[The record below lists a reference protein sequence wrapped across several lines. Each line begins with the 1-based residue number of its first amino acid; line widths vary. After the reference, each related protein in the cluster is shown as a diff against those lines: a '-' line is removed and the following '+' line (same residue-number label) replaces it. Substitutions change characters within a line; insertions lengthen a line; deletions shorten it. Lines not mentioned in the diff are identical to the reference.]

1 MQPVTIDTTIAI
13 FSLWKA
19 AGLKPPEAWRGA
31 QGEAEA
37 AVVWA
42 DTLSD
47 TTHAQAMDAARRVM
61 RRGGQ
66 FFPTVGDLCE
76 AIRETAAVVAMTGDE
91 AWTHVAMMVRRHG
104 SWHPPV
110 RPGQPVGRDE
120 WRLHDDP
127 ATEADLWTALESVG
141 GWSGRCA
148 MLTED
153 VAPNR
158 ASFRQVFDAAA
169 RRSRVRAE
177 SSVVAMIEG
186 RAGSLALSMDE
197 QPDNVCRLP
206 VRR

>member
-1 MQPVTIDTTIAI
+1 MQPVTTDTILTIFA
-13 FSLWKA
+13 LWEA
-19 AGLKPPEAWRGA
+19 AGMKPPASWRGDDA
-31 QGEAEA
+31 TSDA
-37 AVVWA
+37 AIVWV
-42 DTLSD
+42 DLLSD
-47 TTHAQAMDAARRVM
+47 VTHAQAMDAAHRVA

-66 FFPTVGDLCE
+66 WFPTAGDLCE
-76 AIRETAAVVAMTGDE
+76 AIRETAAVVAMSGDE
-91 AWTHVAMMVRRHG
+91 AWTHVAMLMRRHG

-158 ASFRQVFDAAA
+158 ASFRQVFDAAS

-197 QPDNVCRLP
+197 QPDNVRRLP